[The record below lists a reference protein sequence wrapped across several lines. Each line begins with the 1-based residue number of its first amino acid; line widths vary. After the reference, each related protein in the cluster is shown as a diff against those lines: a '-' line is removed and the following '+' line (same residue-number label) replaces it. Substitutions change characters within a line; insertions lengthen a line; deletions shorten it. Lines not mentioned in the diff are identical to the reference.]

1 MKSKRIN
8 KIKKRSRKMRSY
20 KRSVK
25 NNKKRTRRSFIKKKR
40 TQISRRTKRRKK
52 ILRGGAGQS
61 AIDFA
66 ATTATAGG
74 GSQESYVARAQREHP
89 KAAQLGET
97 IGNLLDNPFVSKSKR
112 NYTMFLGTKSC
123 ILMAYRL
130 AELYD
135 SNIDKFLEIKQKV
148 NDLSLNMGLSNS
160 VRRSLLT
167 KFLKELNGD
176 LKTNCSEKDI
186 NYYNITE
193 IIELFEAIERGEIK
207 TPRGRD
213 KQSWSEWF
221 SELELF
227 GKNDPKTFD
236 PREPIQPIQPNFTGS
251 E

>member
-1 MKSKRIN
+1 
-8 KIKKRSRKMRSY
+8 MRSY

-40 TQISRRTKRRKK
+40 TKINRRTKGKGK
-52 ILRGGAGQS
+52 TILRGGVAQR
-61 AIDFA
+61 AIDLAA
-66 ATTATAGG
+66 ATSAATAAADTAATAGG
-74 GSQESYVARAQREHP
+74 GAQKSYVARAQREYP
-89 KAAQLGET
+89 QAAQLGEN
-97 IGNLLDNPFVSKSKR
+97 IGEALSTPFDSKSKR

-148 NDLSLNMGLSNS
+148 NDLSFNASLSDS
-160 VRRSLLT
+160 VKYTLLAR
-167 KFLKELNGD
+167 FIKELNED
-176 LKTNCSEKDI
+176 LTTNCSEKDI

-193 IIELFEAIERGEIK
+193 IIELFGAIERGEIK
-207 TPRGRD
+207 TPKGRD

-227 GKNDPKTFD
+227 GKNDPKTFN
-236 PREPIQPIQPNFTGS
+236 PREPIQPIFT
-251 E
+251 EPE